1 VSPLLLYS
9 RLFGW
14 PVSLKLIDIVSLI
27 SSDLSL
33 TRPVY
38 INIHSFS
45 RNNLERKLQTE
56 YISRSP
62 KQNPFGTDLKR
73 EPRPWAELGLGEKVD
88 ALYRVCEWQWANPQR
103 FRALLGDDEPTAWVS
118 RVLARER
125 RGEMERK
132 MLIVFC
138 LRRRGDS
145 ASNRSD
151 GIRMRTVIGYL
162 TVSPAPHT
170 PALFFPWLIFEHV
183 DVDNRLWVQHPAPKP
198 PKPPPKPKTNSKKA
212 KQAARAKNKS
222 AGTTASSARKTQE
235 KKPKTVAAEPMDE
248 DQPESSTAR
257 RSGRGRAA
265 SPSLDVIQKLI
276 AEEKGLR
283 STRKRSR
290 DEATSDR
297 MREEAESTPTKRLR
311 DRSGKAAPAGL
322 SFSTP
327 MKMAGPVNG
336 SPASGS
342 RSTRRTRATE
352 EVWQPIPEEWLTPSK
367 TRGSTTNQK
376 TPSRPVNGK
385 NQSKGKGKEKE
396 KPKVKTGLESDS
408 DSELS
413 ELSDEEE
420 EKPEVV
426 QAVPISAQ
434 ASSSELSADPD
445 QEDEGVHKGS
455 SRQSTP
461 LSEPEGELEGT
472 SRPAGPAEQ
481 NEGKPETPKDM
492 VQADE
497 PMEGVEAEQSTRRSA
512 TPIKISDE
520 STGEKVASPE
530 IEMAPPT
537 GKTDEPEMAD
547 EKMDVDEKVGDAV
560 DVTAPMN
567 TAETSEKVSSSEGQ
581 QQAEGDKTLPPDG
594 DVTDG
599 ADAIAQESPAKV
611 EEEPKKQ
618 TDQEAEGSSKKED
631 QAGTGSVPDDV
642 NAAEQKADP
651 EAMKEEVLEEEEE
664 VITDE
669 VTLAAR
675 KALNP
680 GFLEWECVSAPVLL
694 STHVI

>member
-1 VSPLLLYS
+1 
-9 RLFGW
+9 
-14 PVSLKLIDIVSLI
+14 
-27 SSDLSL
+27 
-33 TRPVY
+33 
-38 INIHSFS
+38 
-45 RNNLERKLQTE
+45 
-56 YISRSP
+56 
-62 KQNPFGTDLKR
+62 
-73 EPRPWAELGLGEKVD
+73 
-88 ALYRVCEWQWANPQR
+88 
-103 FRALLGDDEPTAWVS
+103 
-118 RVLARER
+118 
-125 RGEMERK
+125 
-132 MLIVFC
+132 
-138 LRRRGDS
+138 
-145 ASNRSD
+145 
-151 GIRMRTVIGYL
+151 MRTVIGYL

-170 PALFFPWLIFEHV
+170 PAPFLPWLIFEHV

-212 KQAARAKNKS
+212 KQAARAKNKA

-283 STRKRSR
+283 STRKRTR

-297 MREEAESTPTKRLR
+297 MREEAESTPAKRLR
-311 DRSGKAAPAGL
+311 DRSGKAAPAAL

-327 MKMAGPVNG
+327 TKMAGQANG

-367 TRGSTTNQK
+367 TRGSASNQK
-376 TPSRPVNGK
+376 TPSRSVNGK
-385 NQSKGKGKEKE
+385 NQGKGKGKEKE

-420 EKPEVV
+420 EKTEVA
-426 QAVPISAQ
+426 QAVPTSTRAT
-434 ASSSELSADPD
+434 SSDLSADPD
-445 QEDEGVHKGS
+445 QEDEGVHKSS

-461 LSEPEGELEGT
+461 LSEPEGEPEGG
-472 SRPAGPAEQ
+472 SRPDGPAEQ
-481 NEGKPETPKDM
+481 NEGKPETPEDM

-497 PMEGVEAEQSTRRSA
+497 PMEDVEAEQSTRRSA
-512 TPIKISDE
+512 TPNKITDD
-520 STGEKVASPE
+520 STGEKAVTPV
-530 IEMAPPT
+530 IEMAPLA
-537 GKTDEPEMAD
+537 GNEAEPEVAD

-567 TAETSEKVSSSEGQ
+567 TAETGDKVSSSEGQ
-581 QQAEGDKTLPPDG
+581 QDKTLPPNG

-599 ADAIAQESPAKV
+599 ADAIAQEGPAKV
-611 EEEPKKQ
+611 EEEPVKQ
-618 TDQEAEGSSKKED
+618 TDEEAEGSSKKED
-631 QAGTGSVPDDV
+631 QAGTGAVPDDGD
-642 NAAEQKADP
+642 AAEQKAEP
-651 EAMKEEVLEEEEE
+651 EAMKEEVVEEEEE
-664 VITDE
+664 EITDE
-669 VTLAAR
+669 VMLAAR

-694 STHVI
+694 LSHVI

>member
-1 VSPLLLYS
+1 
-9 RLFGW
+9 
-14 PVSLKLIDIVSLI
+14 
-27 SSDLSL
+27 
-33 TRPVY
+33 
-38 INIHSFS
+38 
-45 RNNLERKLQTE
+45 
-56 YISRSP
+56 
-62 KQNPFGTDLKR
+62 
-73 EPRPWAELGLGEKVD
+73 
-88 ALYRVCEWQWANPQR
+88 
-103 FRALLGDDEPTAWVS
+103 
-118 RVLARER
+118 
-125 RGEMERK
+125 
-132 MLIVFC
+132 
-138 LRRRGDS
+138 
-145 ASNRSD
+145 
-151 GIRMRTVIGYL
+151 MRTVIGYL

-170 PALFFPWLIFEHV
+170 PAPFLSWLMFEHV

-212 KQAARAKNKS
+212 KQAARAKNKA

-235 KKPKTVAAEPMDE
+235 KKPRTVAAEPMDE

-290 DEATSDR
+290 DETTSDR

-311 DRSGKAAPAGL
+311 DRSGKAAPATL

-327 MKMAGPVNG
+327 TKTAGQANG

-352 EVWQPIPEEWLTPSK
+352 ELWQPIPEEWLTPRK
-367 TRGSTTNQK
+367 TRGSASNQK
-376 TPSRPVNGK
+376 TPSRSVNGK
-385 NQSKGKGKEKE
+385 NQGKGKGKEKE

-420 EKPEVV
+420 EKTEVA
-426 QAVPISAQ
+426 QAVPTSTRAT
-434 ASSSELSADPD
+434 SSDLSADPD
-445 QEDEGVHKGS
+445 QEDEGVHKSS

-461 LSEPEGELEGT
+461 LSEPEGEPEGG
-472 SRPAGPAEQ
+472 SRPDGPAEQ
-481 NEGKPETPKDM
+481 NEGKPETPEDM

-497 PMEGVEAEQSTRRSA
+497 PMEDVEAEQSTRRSA
-512 TPIKISDE
+512 TPNKITDD
-520 STGEKVASPE
+520 STGEKAVTPV
-530 IEMAPPT
+530 IEMAPLA
-537 GKTDEPEMAD
+537 GNEAEPEVAD

-567 TAETSEKVSSSEGQ
+567 TAETGDKVSSSEGQ
-581 QQAEGDKTLPPDG
+581 QDKTLPPNG

-599 ADAIAQESPAKV
+599 ADAIAQEGPAKV
-611 EEEPKKQ
+611 EEEPVKQ
-618 TDQEAEGSSKKED
+618 TDEEAEGSSKKED
-631 QAGTGSVPDDV
+631 QAGTGAVPDDGD
-642 NAAEQKADP
+642 AAEQKAEP
-651 EAMKEEVLEEEEE
+651 EAMKEEVVEEEEE
-664 VITDE
+664 EITDE
-669 VTLAAR
+669 VMLAAR

-694 STHVI
+694 LSHVI